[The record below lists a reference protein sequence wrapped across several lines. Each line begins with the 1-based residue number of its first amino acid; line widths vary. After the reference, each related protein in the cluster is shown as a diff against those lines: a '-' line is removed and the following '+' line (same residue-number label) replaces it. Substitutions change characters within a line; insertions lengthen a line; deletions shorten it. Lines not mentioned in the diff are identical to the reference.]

1 MFSYLLELDLKLHN
15 AEDEYGMEH
24 PYTNNVRAEFVGAYN
39 IIKFGGLL
47 DYLLGCVGEI
57 HSRNGWLKRIFPTK
71 YEFAIEYFNGWSDK
85 ELFEYILQNLRIR
98 IKKV

>member
-1 MFSYLLELDLKLHN
+1 MKKQYIYQCIGFSF
-15 AEDEYGMEH
+15 
-24 PYTNNVRAEFVGAYN
+24 TSNN
-39 IIKFGGLL
+39 